1 MALICY
7 EKEWRF
13 ISQKII
19 TSDRKVS
26 VLVETEIEYSAEY
39 SANTEYSV
47 ILNIPPEP
55 NFWLLTSLVLTKTK
69 TKLNHEMLHISHIAD
84 KKVKIL
90 KDQTCLAKEIMR
102 PRFLSVNFIGL
113 FLTKNEKTFSLE
125 AG

>member
-26 VLVETEIEYSAEY
+26 VLVETATEYSAEY

-47 ILNIPPEP
+47 IFKYSAGTE
-55 NFWLLTSLVLTKTK
+55 F
-69 TKLNHEMLHISHIAD
+69 
-84 KKVKIL
+84 
-90 KDQTCLAKEIMR
+90 LATNKSC
-102 PRFLSVNFIGL
+102 PY
-113 FLTKNEKTFSLE
+113 KNQN
-125 AG
+125 